1 MTQPPYGAPNAGAPG
16 PNPYERGPQPTAPGP
31 SPQPTK
37 KVSAGRIAVI
47 AGVAVVLLVGSPLA
61 FMAGRAS
68 AAGTTTGT
76 SPAPA
81 SQATTA
87 PKVPKASASP
97 TTETVCAGGT
107 LTGAVWSAKAPA
119 GWQCSG
125 PQALG
130 LSLANPTKDTIT
142 LLVTPAPDDSACDS
156 ALSIFAKLVK
166 LPDVAWGGQT
176 AIAAERDLSGAV
188 LSYRCTIRDGRMYL
202 MTATPITGTSDSV
215 RTALDALVASW
226 TWK

>member
-1 MTQPPYGAPNAGAPG
+1 MTQPPYDAPNVGAPG
-16 PNPYERGPQPTAPGP
+16 QNPHGPGPQWTAPSP
-31 SPQPTK
+31 APQPK
-37 KVSAGRIAVI
+37 KRVPAGRIGVI

-68 AAGTTTGT
+68 AAGTTAATVT
-76 SPAPA
+76 APVT
-81 SQATTA
+81 QATTA
-87 PKVPKASASP
+87 AKATKASASA
-97 TTETVCAGGT
+97 TTETVCVSGT

-130 LSLANPTKDTIT
+130 LSLASSTKDTIT

-156 ALSIFAKLVK
+156 ALSTFPKLVK

-176 AIAAERDLSGAV
+176 AIAAERDLSGKV

-202 MTATPITGTSDSV
+202 MTATPVTGTSDSV
-215 RTALDALVASW
+215 RAAIDAVVASW
-226 TWK
+226 TWS